1 LRSGGA
7 LGPGPGRW
15 KRRPQRD
22 EASSRLI
29 GSRRVSTPIIQCNNP
44 ELIFAAEAPVNIP
57 GDIDPVSYA
66 TPPLL
71 EDSESIGDF
80 DFGEATA
87 AVFDDMLDRSIPEY
101 RELQRMIGELAATFA
116 EPGTRVYDLG
126 CSTGITLET
135 LAGAIGVPVE
145 FVGLDYSPA
154 MLGRARERLSRLT
167 EAGRLTLLEADLN
180 SGVQVENA
188 SVVVLNLTLQFVRP
202 LRRDLLI
209 RDINRGM
216 NPNGCLILV
225 EKVLGNDSLFNRTF
239 IRLYY
244 EMKRRKGYSDTDIA
258 HKREALENV
267 LVPYRVD
274 ENFELLDRN
283 GFNQADIFFK
293 WYNFCGIVG
302 VKGP

>member
-1 LRSGGA
+1 M
-7 LGPGPGRW
+7 P
-15 KRRPQRD
+15 
-22 EASSRLI
+22 
-29 GSRRVSTPIIQCNNP
+29 TPNVREP
-44 ELIFAAEAPVNIP
+44 DNISP
-57 GDIDPVSYA
+57 TSDA
-66 TPPLL
+66 TPASP
-71 EDSESIGDF
+71 ETIESISDF
-80 DFGEATA
+80 NFGEATA
-87 AVFDDMLDRSIPEY
+87 AVFDDMLDRSIPAY

-135 LAGAIGVPVE
+135 LAGAIQVPVE
-145 FVGLDYSPA
+145 FVGLDYSSA
-154 MLGRARERLSRLT
+154 MLERAHERLSELI
-167 EAGRLTLLEADLN
+167 ESGRLTLQEADLN
-180 SGVQVENA
+180 AGVEMENA

-244 EMKRRKGYSDTDIA
+244 EMKRRNGYSETDIA

-267 LVPYRVD
+267 LIPYRLD
-274 ENFELLDRN
+274 ENLELLNRN
-283 GFNQADIFFK
+283 GFNQTDIFFK
-293 WYNFCGIVG
+293 WYNFCGTIG

>member
-1 LRSGGA
+1 
-7 LGPGPGRW
+7 
-15 KRRPQRD
+15 
-22 EASSRLI
+22 
-29 GSRRVSTPIIQCNNP
+29 
-44 ELIFAAEAPVNIP
+44 
-57 GDIDPVSYA
+57 
-66 TPPLL
+66 
-71 EDSESIGDF
+71 
-80 DFGEATA
+80 
-87 AVFDDMLDRSIPEY
+87 
-101 RELQRMIGELAATFA
+101 MIGELAATFA

>member
-1 LRSGGA
+1 MTNPVENLPFLDAEPPSV
-7 LGPGPGRW
+7 
-15 KRRPQRD
+15 KK
-22 EASSRLI
+22 
-29 GSRRVSTPIIQCNNP
+29 NN
-44 ELIFAAEAPVNIP
+44 
-57 GDIDPVSYA
+57 
-66 TPPLL
+66 
-71 EDSESIGDF
+71 SISDF
-80 DFGEATA
+80 DFGESTA

-101 RELQRMIGELAATFA
+101 RELQRMIGELAGTFA

-126 CSTGITLET
+126 CSTGITIET
-135 LAGAIGVPVE
+135 LADAIKVSVD
-145 FVGLDYSPA
+145 FVGLDYSPP
-154 MLGRARERLSRLT
+154 MLDRARERLSKLS
-167 EAGRLTLLEADLN
+167 ESGRLELREADLN
-180 SGVQVENA
+180 CGVQVENA

-209 RDINRGM
+209 HDIARGM

-239 IRLYY
+239 IELYY
-244 EMKRRKGYSDTDIA
+244 EMKRRNGYSDTDIS

-274 ENFELLDRN
+274 ENFELLNRN

-293 WYNFCGIVG
+293 WYNFCGIIG

>member
-1 LRSGGA
+1 MD
-7 LGPGPGRW
+7 P
-15 KRRPQRD
+15 RPM
-22 EASSRLI
+22 
-29 GSRRVSTPIIQCNNP
+29 
-44 ELIFAAEAPVNIP
+44 
-57 GDIDPVSYA
+57 
-66 TPPLL
+66 
-71 EDSESIGDF
+71 ESIESVADF
-80 DFGEATA
+80 DFGESTA

-135 LAGAIGVPVE
+135 LADAIEAPVE
-145 FVGLDYSPA
+145 LVGLDYSEP
-154 MLGRARERLSRLT
+154 MLARAHERLSGLVEADRL
-167 EAGRLTLLEADLN
+167 RLLQADLN
-180 SGVQVENA
+180 RGVSIENA

-209 RDINRGM
+209 RGINEGM
-216 NPNGCLILV
+216 NPNGALILV

-244 EMKRRKGYSDTDIA
+244 EMKKRNGYTETDIA
-258 HKREALENV
+258 RKREALENV

-274 ENFELLDRN
+274 ENFELLERN
-283 GFNQADIFFK
+283 GFNEVDIFFK
-293 WYNFCGIVG
+293 WYNFCGIIG

>member
-1 LRSGGA
+1 MEKTTELNGA
-7 LGPGPGRW
+7 MSIPDDAGAAPDAMPPGL
-15 KRRPQRD
+15 
-22 EASSRLI
+22 EEI
-29 GSRRVSTPIIQCNNP
+29 VSI
-44 ELIFAAEAPVNIP
+44 
-57 GDIDPVSYA
+57 S
-66 TPPLL
+66 
-71 EDSESIGDF
+71 DF

-135 LAGAIGVPVE
+135 LAGAIQVPVE
-145 FVGLDYSPA
+145 FVGLDYSRA
-154 MLGRARERLSRLT
+154 MLERARQRLSGLT
-167 EAGRLTLLEADLN
+167 ESGRLTLKEADLN
-180 SGVQVENA
+180 AGVEVENA

-244 EMKRRKGYSDTDIA
+244 EMKRRNGYSETDIA

-267 LVPYRVD
+267 LIPYRVD

-283 GFNQADIFFK
+283 GFNQTDIFFK
-293 WYNFCGIVG
+293 WYNFCGIVAI
-302 VKGP
+302 K

>member
-1 LRSGGA
+1 MDHLSHSDSPEEEGA
-7 LGPGPGRW
+7 AGIPRGR
-15 KRRPQRD
+15 
-22 EASSRLI
+22 
-29 GSRRVSTPIIQCNNP
+29 
-44 ELIFAAEAPVNIP
+44 
-57 GDIDPVSYA
+57 DPVA
-66 TPPLL
+66 DTLPPRP
-71 EDSESIGDF
+71 DDIASISDF
-80 DFGEATA
+80 DFGEGTA

-101 RELQRMIGELAATFA
+101 RELQRMVGELAANFA
-116 EPGTRVYDLG
+116 EPDTRVYDLG

-135 LAGAIGVPVE
+135 LMGAVETPVE
-145 FVGLDYSPA
+145 FVGLDYSPP
-154 MLGRARERLSRLT
+154 MLERARERLSGFT
-167 EAGRLTLLEADLN
+167 ETHALRLLEADLN
-180 SGVQVENA
+180 DGVEIENA

-202 LRRDLLI
+202 LRRDRLI
-209 RDINRGM
+209 ADINRGM

-244 EMKRRKGYSDTDIA
+244 EMKRRNGYSETEIA

-274 ENFELLDRN
+274 ENFELLARN
-283 GFNQADIFFK
+283 GFNEADIFFK

>member
-1 LRSGGA
+1 MRM
-7 LGPGPGRW
+7 
-15 KRRPQRD
+15 
-22 EASSRLI
+22 
-29 GSRRVSTPIIQCNNP
+29 
-44 ELIFAAEAPVNIP
+44 P
-57 GDIDPVSYA
+57 GDLSPGLA
-66 TPPLL
+66 TDTSPMQ
-71 EDSESIGDF
+71 EIESMSDF
-80 DFGEATA
+80 DFGESTA

-135 LAGAIGVPVE
+135 LAAAIEVPVE
-145 FVGLDYSPA
+145 LVGLDYSEP
-154 MLGRARERLSRLT
+154 MLTRARERLFALAQ
-167 EAGRLTLLEADLN
+167 AGRLRLLEADLN
-180 SGVQVENA
+180 RGVQIENA

-209 RDINRGM
+209 RGINQGL
-216 NPNGCLILV
+216 NPNGALILV

-244 EMKRRKGYSDTDIA
+244 EMKRRNGYTRTDIA
-258 HKREALENV
+258 RKREALENV

-274 ENFELLDRN
+274 ENFELLERN

-293 WYNFCGIVG
+293 WYNFCGIIG

>member
-1 LRSGGA
+1 
-7 LGPGPGRW
+7 
-15 KRRPQRD
+15 
-22 EASSRLI
+22 
-29 GSRRVSTPIIQCNNP
+29 
-44 ELIFAAEAPVNIP
+44 
-57 GDIDPVSYA
+57 
-66 TPPLL
+66 
-71 EDSESIGDF
+71 
-80 DFGEATA
+80 
-87 AVFDDMLDRSIPEY
+87 
-101 RELQRMIGELAATFA
+101 MIGELAATFA

-126 CSTGITLET
+126 CSTGITLAT
-135 LAGAIGVPVE
+135 LAEAIEVPVE

-154 MLGRARERLSRLT
+154 MLERAHQRLSGLT
-167 EAGRLTLLEADLN
+167 ESGRLTLREADLN
-180 SGVQVENA
+180 AGVEVENA

-244 EMKRRKGYSDTDIA
+244 EMKRRNGYSETDIA

-267 LVPYRVD
+267 LIPYRVD

-283 GFNQADIFFK
+283 GFNQTDIFFK